1 MLQPFFSVVSDSTSP
16 EAKRSQRQQKQ
27 AGRSRKRDV
36 TQYPRALKALTNEER
51 TRPDSVGSGDP
62 PGSGPTA
69 EHPDSDCD

>member
-27 AGRSRKRDV
+27 ASRPCQRNV
-36 TQYPRALKALTNEER
+36 THYPRALKALTNEKCP
-51 TRPDSVGSGDP
+51 RPDSVGSGDP